1 MRRIAEVNNAQGVS
15 CALTAE
21 RRAEAV
27 RKRLLF
33 IPRLWVTFTTLVAA
47 LLAVSTV
54 SLGQDVVRVIDT
66 PNMSIG
72 EEPLRAFKTV
82 EKAWRSGNA
91 QALADLLSGSRVYVE
106 IRGIEDMSGYFTRP
120 QILYIFK
127 DMFASMKQLNFS
139 FVRYYSREKEGSRV
153 YGIAQ
158 RSYKNNRGNKLYRD
172 TVYFT
177 LVKEESR
184 WAVVEIKSTW

>member
-1 MRRIAEVNNAQGVS
+1 VS

-47 LLAVSTV
+47 LLAVSTA
-54 SLGQDVVRVIDT
+54 SLGQDPVRVIDT